1 MSLLLA
7 RLQTGGPGDAVGVC
21 AGIATVLG
29 VGEELLSIDGVGTC
43 AGLSL
48 VLGYGEDAATMP
60 DTQGGSRHTVRTRS
74 LSVSTRFWPVP
85 DYNPY

>member
-1 MSLLLA
+1 MSLLLSQ
-7 RLQTGGPGDAVGVC
+7 LVVNPGDGIGVC
-21 AGIATVLG
+21 TGAATVIG
-29 VGEELLSIDGVGTC
+29 VGLAIAEFDGVGTC
-43 AGLSL
+43 AAFATVIG
-48 VLGYGEDAATMP
+48 VGDDAATMP